1 MANEERPT
9 ITWKRDE
16 PQRPTI
22 QRPNVD
28 PPRPTIE
35 RPTID
40 IQRPTIQRPAPE
52 RPTITLGDTPAASPA
67 QRPAPTPTQGRQD
80 TGSHPGRKTDRP
92 AHISRIAHIMTIHT
106 NNSID
111 AFNSQYPDDEP
122 FPPATPE
129 KMQSLVD
136 NYRNNR
142 HKVGYDSKLQD
153 IQGGLGL
160 SFENR
165 HDPKETNPYIDTDDE
180 E

>member
-52 RPTITLGDTPAASPA
+52 RPTISLGDTPAASPA

-80 TGSHPGRKTDRP
+80 TGSHPGRKTDRS
-92 AHISRIAHIMTIHT
+92 AHTSRFANVVTTHANNLMREDDGTIPSDDLLSVERT
-106 NNSID
+106 QELID
-111 AFNSQYPDDEP
+111 HHRTTRHRLGYDEDI
-122 FPPATPE
+122 
-129 KMQSLVD
+129 QSRKEMLEASFK
-136 NYRNNR
+136 NR
-142 HKVGYDSKLQD
+142 HNKDYGYEDLY
-153 IQGGLGL
+153 
-160 SFENR
+160 E
-165 HDPKETNPYIDTDDE
+165 
-180 E
+180 